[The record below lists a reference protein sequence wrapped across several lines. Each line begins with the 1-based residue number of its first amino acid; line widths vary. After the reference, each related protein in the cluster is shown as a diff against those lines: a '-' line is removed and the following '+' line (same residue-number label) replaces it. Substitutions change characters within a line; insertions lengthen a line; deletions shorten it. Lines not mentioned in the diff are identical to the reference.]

1 MNATSRFLFASL
13 AFAGIAI
20 VPTMAKASSDG
31 QGGAKTEI
39 ITKHTLDN
47 LNNVKARNARDA
59 KTGGART
66 VSGTGISYHN
76 GPVMLGTTNVYV
88 IWYGSWPDFS
98 GSSSTPVI
106 LTHLLSNIG
115 GSPYF
120 NINTSYY
127 DGAKFAVSNSVHYA
141 GSTIDKYSLGT
152 ALSDANIQT
161 IVSSAIARGGLPSDT
176 NGVYF
181 VLTSSDVN
189 ATSGFLTQY
198 CGWHTHGT
206 IGGADIK
213 YSFVGDPARNYSACA
228 AQTTSPN
235 GNTSAD
241 AMASVIA
248 HELEE
253 TVTDPDL
260 NAWYDGRGYEN
271 ADKCAWNFGTT
282 STTSTGAKVN
292 MALGSRSFLIQQNWV
307 NAGTG
312 GCKLSY

>member
-13 AFAGIAI
+13 AFAGMAI
-20 VPTMAKASSDG
+20 VPTVAKASSDG
-31 QGGAKTEI
+31 QGGAKPEI

-76 GPVMLGTTNVYV
+76 GPVMLGPTSVYV
-88 IWYGSWPDFS
+88 IWYGNWP
-98 GSSSTPVI
+98 STSTTPPI
-106 LTHLLSNIG
+106 LTDLLKSIG

-127 DGAKFAVSNSVHYA
+127 SGSGTAKSYVPSSVNYVK
-141 GSTIDKYSLGT
+141 STTDVYSQGT

-161 IVSSAIARGGLPSDT
+161 IVSDAITSTRLPKDA

-206 IGGADIK
+206 IGGANIK

-282 STTSTGAKVN
+282 TTVAGAKYN
-292 MALGSRSFLIQQNWV
+292 MTLGTRNFLIQQNWV
-307 NAGTG
+307 NAGSG
-312 GCKLSY
+312 GCLLSY